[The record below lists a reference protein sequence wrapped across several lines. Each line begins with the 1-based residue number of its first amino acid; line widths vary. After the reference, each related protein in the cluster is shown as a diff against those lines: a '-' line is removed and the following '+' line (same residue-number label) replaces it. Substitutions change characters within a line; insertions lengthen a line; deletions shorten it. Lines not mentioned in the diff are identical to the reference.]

1 MKNLFIIAACA
12 ATLSGTAF
20 PASGQ
25 ETGSYQHRT
34 SASAVQF
41 ISGGIGAG
49 SREAMERLRP
59 KYDLR
64 LTFARPGSGEY
75 LSDVT
80 VDIKDAKGDT
90 VLHEITEGPL
100 FFAKLPQG
108 TYRVVAEF
116 EGITLVKTITL
127 SGEKPRGAVFYFAN
141 DRKEARS

>member
-80 VDIKDAKGDT
+80 VTLKTRRAI
-90 VLHEITEGPL
+90 L
-100 FFAKLPQG
+100 FFMKSPKVLYFLRSCHKALTG
-108 TYRVVAEF
+108 
-116 EGITLVKTITL
+116 L
-127 SGEKPRGAVFYFAN
+127 SRSS
-141 DRKEARS
+141 KELLW